1 MAEVDFVGR
10 GRSGFFKAREMGGFF
25 AAFFFAAND
34 VGGIKSGVWC
44 MITEQG
50 IDADVVV

>member
-10 GRSGFFKAREMGGFF
+10 GRSGFFKAREMGGGFF
-25 AAFFFAAND
+25 AAKD